1 MSQQLSEN
9 PSSMH
14 IQEKS
19 ESYTQRWYFTTE
31 EIEDH
36 SPSRRDGIDYEKESH
51 LRKLYCS
58 FLQELGIEL
67 KVPQVTIATA
77 MMLCHRFYMRQSH
90 AKNHWQIVAT
100 VSMFLAGKAEE
111 TPRWLSDLVVVAY
124 KLVYKWDPSAPLR
137 IRQKDIYDKEKE
149 SVVAGERMLLA
160 TVAFDLNIEHPYKA
174 LVGAMK
180 RLEISNN
187 EMVKVAWNF
196 VNDWLRTT
204 LCLQYKPHYVAAGSM
219 FLAAKLLKVKLPAE
233 KGNPWWMQFDVA
245 PKQLEEV
252 IQKMLQLLEQNQKQ
266 VIPSTSS
273 KLSEL
278 KTVAGK
284 ATSSIAESCI
294 SSVSV
299 VAQDSRNMELV
310 ETRGPST
317 SVTSKFSEKA
327 SCNSINTVKEGTEH
341 WETSECGSANSAVED
356 GVCQPLKNERGK
368 EICHTVSVSDHNGK
382 FDIDRIKERLKRRKL
397 EQSSMKKSA
406 MYDEIDSEGW
416 IERELENLG

>member
-1 MSQQLSEN
+1 MAQQLSEK

-19 ESYTQRWYFTTE
+19 VSYTQRWYFTTK
-31 EIEDH
+31 EIQDH

-51 LRKLYCS
+51 LRKLYCV

-111 TPRWLSDLVVVAY
+111 TPSWLSDLVVVAY

-149 SVVAGERMLLA
+149 SVVAGERMLLV
-160 TVAFDLNIEHPYKA
+160 TVAFDLNIQHPYKA
-174 LVGAMK
+174 LVAAMK

-219 FLAAKLLKVKLPAE
+219 FLAAKFLKVKLPAK

-245 PKQLEEV
+245 PKKLEEV

-266 VIPSTSS
+266 VTPSTSS
-273 KLSEL
+273 KLTES
-278 KTVAGK
+278 KPVAEK

-299 VAQDSRNMELV
+299 VAQQSRNIELV
-310 ETRGPST
+310 ETSGLST
-317 SVTSKFSEKA
+317 SVTSKFIEKA
-327 SCNSINTVKEGTEH
+327 SCNSINTVKEETEH
-341 WETSECGSANSAVED
+341 WETSECGSANSAVEN
-356 GVCQPLKNERGK
+356 GVCQPVKNEGGK
-368 EICHTVSVSDHNGK
+368 EICHAVSVSDHNGK
-382 FDIDRIKERLKRRKL
+382 FNIDRIKERLKRRKL
-397 EQSSMKKSA
+397 EQSSMKKSS

-416 IERELENLG
+416 IERELENLE